1 MTTKKRKS
9 TVKLAAIYAPPGDR
23 KTAEAKKAAP
33 PSKPS
38 AAPKPAVRF
47 CYRLAQH
54 TVERST
60 DGWWIIVESGRRQG
74 PFATPQDICVAIARA
89 MCAELSNRHQSL
101 AGFHG
106 VGPGHLLYGLPD
118 PPKLTKPGKT
128 GAAS

>member
-1 MTTKKRKS
+1 MTPKKRKS
-9 TVKLAAIYAPPGDR
+9 TVKSAAIYAPPGDR
-23 KTAEAKKAAP
+23 KTADAKKPAT
-33 PSKPS
+33 PSKPP
-38 AAPKPAVRF
+38 AAPKPTVRF

-54 TVERST
+54 TVERSP
-60 DGWWIIVESGRRQG
+60 DGWWMIVENGRRQG

-106 VGPGHLLYGLPD
+106 VGPGHPLYGLPD